1 MKFTIDET
9 GKRGVITVDGPLTV
23 REIAEAKS
31 LLMSSLGSVDELR
44 LDLDGVTEVDLCA
57 LQLGC
62 SLKRTAA
69 RIGKKVVYPEN
80 IPPAFARAAEE
91 SGHCFQG
98 GCDLAGGQCLFW
110 KRGVA

>member
-1 MKFTIDET
+1 MKFTIDEY

-23 REIAEAKS
+23 RNMEEAKS
-31 LLMSSLGSVDELR
+31 LLTSSLQSVDEVR

-69 RIGKKVVYPEN
+69 RLGKKVVYPKDV
-80 IPPAFARAAEE
+80 PPAFSRAAEE
-91 SGHCFQG
+91 AGCCYRGDCGLSGE
-98 GCDLAGGQCLFW
+98 QCLFW
-110 KRGVA
+110 KRGLA